1 VWRRGGMDTSPVDH
15 LHQLRARS
23 RQEIEAHAGEL
34 DDTDTGRY
42 FICEASELLAAL
54 RLWAESQFRTDQA
67 VRVLL
72 EAGDAGALNG
82 VAREL
87 LELGTP
93 EEQTAGRTIVE
104 IANRP
109 SGELEAVAGYALRAL

>member
-1 VWRRGGMDTSPVDH
+1 VDR

-72 EAGDAGALNG
+72 EAADTGALNG

-104 IANRP
+104 IASRP
-109 SGELEAVAGYALRAL
+109 SGELMAIAAYALRAL

>member
-1 VWRRGGMDTSPVDH
+1 MDR

-23 RQEIEAHAGEL
+23 RHEIEGHAGDLGE
-34 DDTDTGRY
+34 TEPGRY
-42 FICEASELLAAL
+42 FINEATELLAAL

-104 IANRP
+104 IANRS
-109 SGELEAVAGYALRAL
+109 SGELMAIAAYALRAL